1 MRQIQSFRCFSSVLL
16 LSSKKYSVYY
26 STKNNIMFKHCSTVP
41 LNVLLKYSHFERAKQ
56 QAQLWASDAGDIF
69 MYSCVIQHH
78 LSTWWFQNWCLATW
92 KYKIKSLATTET
104 AASSQQPALI
114 IDLNCSNAKVKQMT
128 AGPQTI
134 QLDQFLQ
141 EIFSAHCLL
150 YVSVFLCDS

>member
-104 AASSQQPALI
+104 AASIDYWFKLQQCKSETDDSGTTNYSIGPVLTGNIQRTLFAVCQCIFMWFI
-114 IDLNCSNAKVKQMT
+114 I
-128 AGPQTI
+128 I
-134 QLDQFLQ
+134 
-141 EIFSAHCLL
+141 
-150 YVSVFLCDS
+150 